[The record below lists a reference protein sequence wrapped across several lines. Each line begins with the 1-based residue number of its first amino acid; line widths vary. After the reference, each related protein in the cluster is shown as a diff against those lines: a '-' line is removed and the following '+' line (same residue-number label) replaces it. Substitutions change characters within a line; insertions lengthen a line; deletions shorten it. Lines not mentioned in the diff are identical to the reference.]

1 MSTLDGEGDQQ
12 LVQLELEET
21 LREQQGM
28 TFRFYKTGG
37 KFIHTYCTGRLLL
50 KLGLTPEEVVGR
62 ELIEFYP
69 AQIAIRKE
77 TFYARAWEGEENV
90 TYEGEIGGV
99 SYLASLRP
107 IRVSGK
113 IVEVVASCVD
123 ITERKRAEE
132 ELRATKELLDSL
144 FRNSADG
151 ICVTDTA
158 GKVIRVNAAYL
169 NMYGWTEEEL
179 VGRELPIYP
188 DYLKHELG
196 VICTM
201 LQSGNHIVNQHAVR
215 QRKDGELLHVCNTIS
230 PLKDGTG
237 KVIAMAGITRD
248 ISEQKKAEDFLQK
261 ADKLNVV
268 GQLAA
273 GLAHEIRNPLT
284 TLRGLLQLMHS
295 SGSGKLVYYD
305 ILISELDRINSMVS
319 ELILIAKPHV
329 TSLRTHDLAV
339 IVPNVI
345 NLLESQAA
353 ISNIQ
358 IVFESEGAL
367 PFIRCSEVEIKQVF
381 INLLKNAIEAMPN
394 GGAIRVV
401 ASAQPHQH
409 VRIRII
415 DQGGGITEE
424 QIRRL
429 GEPFYTTKEK
439 GTGLGLMMCYKI
451 IGDHGGKIA
460 VTSVIGKGTT
470 VEVVLPVSV

>member
-1 MSTLDGEGDQQ
+1 MCTLNGDGEQMV
-12 LVQLELEET
+12 LLELEEI

-28 TFRFYKTGG
+28 TFRFNKSGG
-37 KFIHTYCTGRLLL
+37 KFIHTYCSGRLLH

-62 ELIEFYP
+62 ELIDFYP
-69 AQIAIRKE
+69 ARTAIRKE
-77 TFYARAWEGEENV
+77 TFYARAWNGEENV
-90 TYEGEIGGV
+90 TYEGKIGGV

-144 FRNSADG
+144 FHNSADG
-151 ICVTDTA
+151 ICVVDTT
-158 GKVIRVNAAYL
+158 GKVIRANAAYL
-169 NMYGWTEEEL
+169 NMYGWSEEEL
-179 VGRELPIYP
+179 IGRELPIYP
-188 DYLKHELG
+188 DYLKHELRD
-196 VICTM
+196 ICTV
-201 LQSGNHIVNQHAVR
+201 LESGNHIVNQHAVR

-230 PLKDGTG
+230 PIKDATG
-237 KVIAMAGITRD
+237 KVIALAGITRD
-248 ISEQKKAEDFLQK
+248 ISERKKAEDFLQK

-295 SGSGKLVYYD
+295 SGNGKLEYYD

-319 ELILIAKPHV
+319 ELIFFAKPHV
-329 TSLRTHDLAV
+329 TSLQTHDLSV
-339 IVPNVI
+339 ILPNVI
-345 NLLESQAA
+345 TLLESQAA
-353 ISNIQ
+353 MSNIQ
-358 IVFESEGAL
+358 IDFQVVEAL
-367 PFIRCSEVEIKQVF
+367 PFVKCSEVEIKQVF
-381 INLLKNAIEAMPN
+381 INLFKNAIEAMPD
-394 GGAIRVV
+394 GGVIRVV
-401 ASAQPHQH
+401 VSVKSHKY
-409 VRIRII
+409 VRIRFI
-415 DQGGGITEE
+415 DQGAGITEE

-451 IGDHGGKIA
+451 IGEHGGKIA
-460 VTSVIGKGTT
+460 ITSAIGKGTT
-470 VEVVLPVSV
+470 VEVMLPVNV